1 MYETLQSF
9 KLPNMELPL
18 FPIGEVV
25 LLPGMGL
32 PIYVF
37 EPRYREL
44 LGRVRQTGEA
54 IGIPCVLPETVA
66 PGNDLDARLARV
78 GTLAHLT
85 QVNYNPDGTA
95 EILVVGGERYSILE
109 FDHESQPYSIAK
121 IEMTPLEPSDPK
133 WVKAVAQGVV
143 ERFVEKVKPRLGDV
157 RLEIPEDLL
166 LQASFVAANLGLA
179 ENERYKIQRVL
190 EADSLLTRFEV
201 ISELLGVSQ
210 KQLN

>member
-1 MYETLQSF
+1 MD
-9 KLPNMELPL
+9 LPL

-44 LGRVRQTGEA
+44 LGRIRQTGEA

-66 PGNDLDARLARV
+66 KGHDLDARLARV

-109 FDHESQPYSIAK
+109 FDHETQPYSVAK
-121 IEMTPLEPSDPK
+121 VEMMPLEPSDPK

-157 RLEIPEDLL
+157 RLDIPEDSL

-190 EADSLLTRFEV
+190 EANSLLERFEV

>member
-1 MYETLQSF
+1 
-9 KLPNMELPL
+9 MELPL

-44 LGRVRQTGEA
+44 LGRIRQTGEA
-54 IGIPCVLPETVA
+54 IGIPCVLPENVA
-66 PGNDLDARLARV
+66 KGSDLDTRLARV

-85 QVNYNPDGTA
+85 HVNYNPDGTA

-109 FDHESQPYSIAK
+109 FDHETQPYSVAK
-121 IEMTPLEPSDPK
+121 VEMMPLEASDPK

-143 ERFVEKVKPRLGDV
+143 ERFVERVKPRLGDV
-157 RLEIPEDLL
+157 RSDIPDDLL
-166 LQASFVAANLGLA
+166 LQASFVAANLGLPD
-179 ENERYKIQRVL
+179 NERHKVQRVL
-190 EADSLLTRFEV
+190 EANSLLTRFEA